1 MNVGGK
7 EVSISPASFNLG
19 RVSQNSD
26 LCMAGAASEPTLS
39 GGELVRRFPS

>member
-7 EVSISPASFNLG
+7 EVSISPDTFNRG

-26 LCMAGAASEPTLS
+26 LCMA
-39 GGELVRRFPS
+39 VRLQIRL